1 MNRRLSMA
9 IGIVLAIVTAA
20 TAQSPLPAPL
30 PATPPAT
37 SPSEPVGAGT
47 ANDAQDVWT
56 SPWDSL
62 PEVRGSDI
70 QPVSVTTPLYE
81 IVFST
86 EGGLA
91 REWHLNGYHESF
103 RDPRYLKLRAEQAV
117 AFTEDIVRDRYLAY
131 KACTILET
139 RSVPGNSKVL
149 DQFVDR
155 FSYREF
161 QAYAGGERGDAGK
174 MVAGQTEAPVNMVY
188 APATWP
194 YTGLGGQWGKRHDQ
208 TIAYTP
214 SRTAVTVTDGPEELV
229 FSAQGD
235 GFRLEK
241 VLVFHPDRYA
251 IDFTARLI
259 NEGDTSIEWGD
270 ENYYTVY
277 WLGGMGR
284 PSTAADL
291 RNGVHI
297 GWHDEVESV
306 VATTS
311 GIPSTYE
318 AALMESFAYPA
329 LPTIEPDES
338 HVAAVRYQRR
348 DKAVHWVAIDS
359 KFFIA
364 TIKPT
369 GNTDRASL
377 GLDYAMGQGRYLV
390 RPEVGVGMALP
401 ARLLPG
407 VTRADSFLVYV
418 GPKESDRLE
427 AVDPQLEELASN
439 VIFASVIKPISDL
452 MLWLLKWLHGFFPNY
467 GICIILLTIFIK
479 TLMFPLYHKQQLSMK
494 RMQALQPK
502 IAELKE
508 QHKNDPQRLQR
519 ETMEF
524 YKRNKINP
532 AAGCLTMLPMMPIF
546 IALWGVFS
554 NSIELRGEPFVGWI
568 TDLSKPDGAFFFPI
582 MGWIIPINVLP
593 LTYALAMYWSQSRQ
607 QQPDTPNANVMKMIP
622 FIFVFFFWNFA
633 SGVILYFVV
642 SILIDTVQRL
652 VMDLFGIGDIKSTPA
667 PEGGPAS
674 VPTEVKPSPSSKP
687 PAAGKK
693 RSKKRRGS
701 AEE

>member
-1 MNRRLSMA
+1 MNRRLFMA
-9 IGIVLAIVTAA
+9 IGLVLSIVTAA
-20 TAQSPLPAPL
+20 TAQS
-30 PATPPAT
+30 TT
-37 SPSEPVGAGT
+37 PSEPAGAGT
-47 ANDAQDVWT
+47 VSDAQDAWT
-56 SPWDSL
+56 SPWSSL
-62 PEVRGSDI
+62 PEVRDSDI

-86 EGGLA
+86 EGGLP
-91 REWHLNGYHESF
+91 REWRLNGYHESF
-103 RDPRYLKLRAEQAV
+103 RDPRYLKLRAEQPV
-117 AFTEDIVRDRYLAY
+117 SFTEDSVRDRYLAY
-131 KACTILET
+131 KACTILEK
-139 RSVPGNSKVL
+139 RSVPGYSKEL

-155 FSYREF
+155 FSYREYL
-161 QAYAGGERGDAGK
+161 AYADEGRGN
-174 MVAGQTEAPVNMVY
+174 AGQSQMIGGQTAAPVNVVY

-194 YTGLGGQWGKRHDQ
+194 YTGLGGQWGPRHDQ
-208 TIAYTP
+208 TIAYKP

-259 NEGDTSIEWGD
+259 NDGDTPIEWGD
-270 ENYYTVY
+270 ENHYTVF

-318 AALMESFAYPA
+318 VALMEEIAYPE
-329 LPTIEPDES
+329 LPSIQPDES
-338 HVAAVRYQRR
+338 HVAAARYQRR

-359 KFFIA
+359 KFFVA
-364 TIKPT
+364 AIKPT

-407 VTRADSFLVYV
+407 VTRKDSFLVYV

-467 GICIILLTIFIK
+467 GVCIILLTIFIK

-652 VMDLFGIGDIKSTPA
+652 VMDLFGIGDIKTTPVPA
-667 PEGGPAS
+667 DGPTL
-674 VPTEVKPSPSSKP
+674 VPAESKPSSSDKP
-687 PAAGKK
+687 PAARKK
-693 RSKKRRGS
+693 KSKKRRGS